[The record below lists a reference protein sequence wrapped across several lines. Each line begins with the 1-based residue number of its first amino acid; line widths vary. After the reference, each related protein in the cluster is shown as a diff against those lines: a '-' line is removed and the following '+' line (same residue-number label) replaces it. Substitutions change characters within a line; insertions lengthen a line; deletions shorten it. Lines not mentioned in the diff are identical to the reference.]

1 MNDKLT
7 VGDAA
12 PDFAMETTQGPRT
25 LASYK
30 GRYLVLYFYPKDS
43 TPGCTTEAQ
52 DFTALA
58 SEFDA
63 LGADILGV
71 SKDTMK
77 RHENFTLKNELN
89 FPLGVDSDGDV
100 CESYGVWAEKKLYGK
115 VYMGIVRATFV
126 IAPDQTVN
134 QVWPKVKVKGHA
146 AEVLS
151 HLKNQ

>member
-12 PDFAMETTQGPRT
+12 PDFTMETTQGPRT

-58 SEFDA
+58 AEFNA

-77 RHENFTLKNELN
+77 RHENFTQKNELK
-89 FPLGVDSDGDV
+89 FPLGVDADGDV
-100 CESYGVWAEKKLYGK
+100 CELYGIWAEKKLYGK

-126 IAPDQTVN
+126 IAPDQTLSR
-134 QVWPKVKVKGHA
+134 VWPKVKVKEHA
-146 AEVLS
+146 AEVLNY
-151 HLKNQ
+151 LKNQ